1 MKKPSLAIADHC
13 LGVFS
18 IIFFSVCWI
27 HVSSLAEEAQV
38 MPHIVILLGCL
49 CAIGVIVRAL
59 CNKTVAET
67 QKKTNVRQVVIGI
80 LAFLII
86 TLLMLFA
93 TVIGMYVSV
102 YLSIL
107 IISLTI
113 NYFEHGWNRKQ
124 MLKAALFDLVVL
136 GVTYLLFGVVLK
148 VNTPK
153 GILF

>member
-1 MKKPSLAIADHC
+1 MKKPSLAISDLY

-18 IIFFSVCWI
+18 IVFFSICWI
-27 HVSSLAEEAQV
+27 QVGGLAEEAQI

-49 CAIGVIVRAL
+49 CAVGVIVKAL

-67 QKKTNVRQVVIGI
+67 QKKTNVRQAVIGI
-80 LAFLII
+80 LSFLII
-86 TLLMLFA
+86 TLLMRFA
-93 TVIGMYVSV
+93 TVIGMYVCT

-107 IISLTI
+107 TISLTI
-113 NYFEHGWNRKQ
+113 SYFEHGWNGKQ
-124 MLKAALFDLVVL
+124 MLKVALFDLVVL

-153 GILF
+153 GFLF